1 MNKENKEFRP
11 NKRRKLEDNDSE
23 ENYGSNS
30 DDCSDSDVENG
41 TDFVTETLSNYIV
54 KYSSYSTA

>member
-11 NKRRKLEDNDSE
+11 NKRRKLEDSDSE
-23 ENYGSNS
+23 TNYDVNS

-41 TDFVTETLSNYIV
+41 TNNMIQL
-54 KYSSYSTA
+54 

>member
-11 NKRRKLEDNDSE
+11 NKRRKLEDSDSE
-23 ENYGSNS
+23 ANYDVNS

-41 TDFVTETLSNYIV
+41 TNNMISLV
-54 KYSSYSTA
+54 KLFL